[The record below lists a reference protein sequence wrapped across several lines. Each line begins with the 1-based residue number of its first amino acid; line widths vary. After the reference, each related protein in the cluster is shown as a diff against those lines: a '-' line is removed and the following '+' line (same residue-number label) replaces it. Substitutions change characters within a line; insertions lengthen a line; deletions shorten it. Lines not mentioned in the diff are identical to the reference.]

1 MRGRK
6 AIRQFNVCDKTESVA
21 AVQKALDPGNLALSS
36 PCRSCTGGKSGN
48 KAAATAMLH
57 VHVLVRRSGC
67 NVGRVGQAHA
77 APIASCHSWQAKLV
91 CLLT

>member
-6 AIRQFNVCDKTESVA
+6 AIRQLNVCDKTESVA
-21 AVQKALDPGNLALSS
+21 AVQKALDPGNVALSS
-36 PCRSCTGGKSGN
+36 PCRSCTGNSGN
-48 KAAATAMLH
+48 KAASMAMLH

-77 APIASCHSWQAKLV
+77 APTASCHPLQANLV